1 MYKPSS
7 ERAAHS
13 HHHTSTDSVER
24 VGSDT
29 SDGSDDPSESE
40 GSEEVVLEG
49 TSEDDRLCA
58 GRISALAKKRRTK
71 SRETDLDGVVE
82 TKVQTTLHKVLASN
96 SEKAENA
103 RT

>member
-24 VGSDT
+24 VGSNT

-49 TSEDDRLCA
+49 TSEDDRLCS
-58 GRISALAKKRRTK
+58 GRSLSIGEKRRTA
-71 SRETDLDGVVE
+71 SREL
-82 TKVQTTLHKVLASN
+82 TLTES
-96 SEKAENA
+96 
-103 RT
+103 